1 MLSFFRS
8 CFITLDLPVSP
19 HDLTG
24 VTEPQL
30 GVMTMKK
37 FLFAVAFAAICSA
50 GPAQADVILSS
61 NFDGSTGASG
71 NGLAGPGSSTVTVS
85 YTGLEATSASALTAV
100 APGDNGFVFNAAQP
114 NVNQDVVSISG
125 NLNAAG
131 ITADPRGFTLTFT
144 PTADYDLGLVDVL
157 AGHFNGNGG
166 FQGFLSDINF
176 SISDSTGILFSASDI
191 LDNGEDPE
199 NPVGP
204 TNAPDVYDG
213 FLADGFVPSAI
224 AYTFDATGT
233 SLTSGT
239 TYTIAIDQNNLQ
251 SGGSFAYFDGFTVN
265 TVAVAI
271 PEPGSF
277 ALLSLL
283 GGTAIA
289 RRRKQ
294 R

>member
-1 MLSFFRS
+1 
-8 CFITLDLPVSP
+8 
-19 HDLTG
+19 
-24 VTEPQL
+24 
-30 GVMTMKK
+30 MKK
-37 FLFAVAFAAICSA
+37 YLFAVALAVICSA
-50 GPAQADVILSS
+50 GPAHADVVLSS
-61 NFDGSTGASG
+61 NFDGNTGASA
-71 NGLAGPGSSTVTVS
+71 NGLAGPGSSTVTVT
-85 YTGLEATSASALTAV
+85 YTGLEASTASVLTAV
-100 APGDNGFVFNAAQP
+100 APDANGFVFNAAQP

-131 ITADPRGFTLTFT
+131 ITAEPRGFTLTFT

-157 AGHFNGNGG
+157 AGHFNGTGG

-176 SISDSTGILFSASDI
+176 SISDSTGVLFSASDI
-191 LDNGEDPE
+191 LDNGEDPD

-204 TNAPDVYDG
+204 TTAPTTYDG
-213 FLADGFVPSAI
+213 FLAGGFVPSAI

-251 SGGSFAYFDGFTVN
+251 AGGSFAYFDGFTIN
-265 TVAVAI
+265 TAAVVI

-283 GGTAIA
+283 GVTAIA